1 MFIYLVWH
9 GDYEDREVMGAYS
22 THELAVAA
30 SYRIHGKLSAYSIE
44 RVTLDED
51 NDFEVWWSNETQ
63 RYESYLK

>member
-30 SYRIHGKLSAYSIE
+30 SYRIHGKLSAYSKGTRDTPLSI
-44 RVTLDED
+44 RWHSIRLSGANTG
-51 NDFEVWWSNETQ
+51 WWNA
-63 RYESYLK
+63 